1 VAVSDHPDRGFVADP
16 PPRPDGWSG
25 AAPEA
30 QPPARPDVWVQ
41 PGWEE
46 SPAIDPGVW
55 WRPRDA
61 VAVYLMAGG
70 VSLFLGIALRAVPGL
85 HGPARQ
91 AIGGVLQELGLL
103 AIVIWWIRT
112 FGDGRLGPLG
122 VPPRKPW
129 GDVGT
134 GLGVGVLA
142 VFADGLVARAVENLV
157 QAITGHAPHMPPSVT
172 NDLHG
177 PWLPVM
183 APICEETLFRG
194 FILQG
199 LERGLRGPWPVL
211 VSAAFFAFV
220 HVYPLVMPS
229 VFVIGVLFALL
240 FMWRR
245 SLLASMTAH
254 ATVNLVV
261 VMVALAQR

>member
-1 VAVSDHPDRGFVADP
+1 M
-16 PPRPDGWSG
+16 
-25 AAPEA
+25 
-30 QPPARPDVWVQ
+30 WVQ
-41 PGWEE
+41 PGWQE

-55 WRPRDA
+55 WTPRDA

-70 VSLFLGIALRAVPGL
+70 VSLFLGIALRAMPWL
-85 HGPARQ
+85 NGPARQ

-142 VFADGLVARAVENLV
+142 VFADGLVARAVQDLV

-177 PWLPVM
+177 PWLPVVAFVAVVM